1 VDNRYR
7 LWITAYGASGSTRIG
22 VMTMTDT
29 VGYRPN
35 DWWTIDDLFE
45 LPDDGMRYELAD
57 GCLLMSPAPTP
68 RHAEAQFHLRELLQR
83 QAPPASPSAAMPE
96 FVSAPTTPTSFRIC
110 TSSR

>member
-1 VDNRYR
+1 
-7 LWITAYGASGSTRIG
+7 
-22 VMTMTDT
+22 MTMTDT

-83 QAPPASPSAAMPE
+83 QAPPGIAVSGDAGIRIGTNYTYFVPDLYVIPVRRSAHIR
-96 FVSAPTTPTSFRIC
+96 STCCRPT
-110 TSSR
+110 